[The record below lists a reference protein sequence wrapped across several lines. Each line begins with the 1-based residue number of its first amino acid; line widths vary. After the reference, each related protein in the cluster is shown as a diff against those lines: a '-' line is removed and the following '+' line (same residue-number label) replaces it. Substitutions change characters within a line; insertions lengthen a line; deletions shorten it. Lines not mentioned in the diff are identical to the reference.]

1 MRVLRFAVALFGF
14 ALFAGVS
21 GCSDD
26 SNPAA
31 PEPAVSHQEADDVA
45 LQTMVA
51 LSIFGDDFG
60 NAVSATPAG
69 PAARP
74 FRAAWDTTITSGSGL
89 TYQASRDFYDAADNL
104 LADYGPTAVRL
115 RWTSHA
121 GGLIV
126 TPRDSCTVGHA
137 LVLDARGIQSTVD
150 TLQLDGTQ
158 TDTLLNK
165 FTSYDGTRTRIYN
178 WRSSL
183 QLVNVRFPK
192 SQVVT
197 GLRPTGLVTMAI
209 AVDRL
214 RTYDHLD
221 IESHFD
227 VVVVITFDG
236 STIAHVLVDGRYAY
250 NWNLL
255 TGEITRA

>member
-1 MRVLRFAVALFGF
+1 MRALRFATVLFGIV
-14 ALFAGVS
+14 LLAGVS

-26 SNPAA
+26 SNPTS
-31 PEPAVSHQEADDVA
+31 PEPAVSQQEADDVA
-45 LQTMVA
+45 LQTVVA
-51 LSIFGDDFG
+51 VGIFSDDFG

-74 FRAAWDTTITSGSGL
+74 SRAMWDTTITSASGL
-89 TYQASRDFYDAADNL
+89 TYQASRDFYDAADNVL
-104 LADYGPTAVRL
+104 PDYGPTAVRM
-115 RWTSHA
+115 RWMSHA

-150 TLQLDGTQ
+150 TLRLDGIQ

-165 FTSYDGTRTRIYN
+165 FTSYDGMRTRIYN
-178 WRSSL
+178 WRSILSL
-183 QLVNVRFPK
+183 INVRFPK
-192 SQVVT
+192 SQIVT
-197 GLRPTGLVTMAI
+197 GLRPTGLVTLAI

-214 RTYDHLD
+214 RTYNHLD

-227 VVVVITFDG
+227 VAVVITFDG
-236 STIAHVLVDGRYAY
+236 STVARVLVDGRYAY

-255 TGEITRA
+255 TGEITRG